1 MFSTKVAKS
10 SCRREFSDRRELCPL
25 VDKSSVPKVVFDGRQ
40 EFMDPIRK
48 SKTLTDCIHLALFLL
63 LKTVPSS
70 GRLPTDCIILP
81 NFCQIFFIISV
92 LGAPKVL
99 LMYNL

>member
-25 VDKSSVPKVVFDGRQ
+25 VDKSSVPKVVFDGQQ
-40 EFMDPIRK
+40 EFMDPTIRK

-63 LKTVPSS
+63 LKTVPFS
-70 GRLPTDCIILP
+70 GRLPTDCIIPP
-81 NFCQIFFIISV
+81 NFYQLFLIISV
-92 LGAPKVL
+92 FGAPKA
-99 LMYNL
+99 